1 MNESTHRSVWLVYLR
16 HYTILFDSYYPAS
29 HLVDS
34 HSQAIHIYWRFIS
47 NYREAT
53 GLTHN
58 NTFAAFTL
66 GHLRNCYGSCNGTYG
81 YHEEGDN
88 LMAGDCCNV
97 TDT

>member
-1 MNESTHRSVWLVYLR
+1 MNESTHRSVLLVYLR
-16 HYTILFDSYYPAS
+16 HYTIILDSYYPAS

-58 NTFAAFTL
+58 NTLHGTFFNLRVGFLIRGVIFTC
-66 GHLRNCYGSCNGTYG
+66 GHETVISHINYF
-81 YHEEGDN
+81 
-88 LMAGDCCNV
+88 
-97 TDT
+97 